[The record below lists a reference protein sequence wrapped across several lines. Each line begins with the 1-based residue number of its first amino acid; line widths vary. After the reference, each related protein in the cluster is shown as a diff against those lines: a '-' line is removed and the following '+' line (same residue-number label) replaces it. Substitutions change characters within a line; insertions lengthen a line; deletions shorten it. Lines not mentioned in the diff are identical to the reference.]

1 VKLLK
6 NKKILIPLVL
16 LIVVAAVGAKM
27 FLLAPPPQNKK
38 KLAKEPGPI
47 YTLSDP
53 FVVNLADSGGTP
65 HFAKVGIALRVSK
78 LSASMVPTAAEG
90 ATPPKMEADP
100 EIRDIVIA
108 ALKKRTSVQLSTGR
122 GAALVKHDIVS
133 DINRE
138 VKDLKVVA
146 VYYTDFAVQ

>member
-1 VKLLK
+1 
-6 NKKILIPLVL
+6 
-16 LIVVAAVGAKM
+16 
-27 FLLAPPPQNKK
+27 
-38 KLAKEPGPI
+38 
-47 YTLSDP
+47 
-53 FVVNLADSGGTP
+53 
-65 HFAKVGIALRVSK
+65 
-78 LSASMVPTAAEG
+78 
-90 ATPPKMEADP
+90 MEADP